1 VILSSGLTLR
11 LRRRTRGIWRC
22 ARSGKQSGWRGWRR
36 DARRRQQKRSG
47 SKNNKGGWQLSVRRR
62 GSGSLSVFAVPKP
75 QWRRIQM
82 L

>member
-1 VILSSGLTLR
+1 LTLR
-11 LRRRTRGIWRC
+11 SRRRTRGIRRY

-47 SKNNKGGWQLSVRRR
+47 RKNNKGSWQLSVGRR
-62 GSGSLSVFAVPKP
+62 GSGSLSVLGVLKQ